1 MVEKEDVE
9 LTSPHIKN
17 TSTCG
22 TLLTEHQLETA
33 EDLLYYQSCK
43 KDPHMTGQDKKKKK
57 ASGWDLCPWEEPVKE
72 GGSAWAGSCPEK
84 TLAGWEVYWHRQ
96 RAGGAWTL
104 LSRNACM
111 LVY

>member
-57 ASGWDLCPWEEPVKE
+57 GIRMGPVSLGRTCE
-72 GGSAWAGSCPEK
+72 GGRVCMG
-84 TLAGWEVYWHRQ
+84 R
-96 RAGGAWTL
+96 L
-104 LSRNACM
+104 LP
-111 LVY
+111 